1 MVDDL
6 DFYCLC
12 NLPEPPK
19 WIINEVRKSIHIGSD
34 IQFITR
40 PTYDTKT
47 GELSPEL
54 LEKFKNT
61 TEFHLNNNI
70 YKRATYRRYNLPD
83 SVSDWDRE
91 NIGEFG
97 QVGSQVMFDG
107 QAFTPHSD
115 GGPRRYI
122 LNYLI
127 DAGGA
132 EVMTQWFQEQDCELI
147 REGPA
152 LQFPEGQNLT
162 LVKSTVIPDKSWTA
176 IFGKVIHSVVGIE
189 NRRVQL
195 SIGLSAEEF
204 LKLKERHGIMLNY
217 HG

>member
-12 NLPEPPK
+12 DLPEPPK
-19 WIINEVRKSIHIGSD
+19 WVVNEVRKSIHLGND
-34 IQFITR
+34 IQFVTR
-40 PTYDTKT
+40 PTYDPKT

-54 LEKFKNT
+54 LKKFKST
-61 TEFHLNNNI
+61 KEFHLNGHT

-83 SVSDWDRE
+83 RVAEWVKE

-97 QVGSQVMFDG
+97 QVGSQLMFAG

-127 DAGGA
+127 DAGGP
-132 EVMTQWFQEQDCELI
+132 EVMTQWFQEQNYDLI

-152 LQFPEGQNLT
+152 LQFPEGENLT
-162 LVKSTVIPDKSWTA
+162 LIKSTVIPEKSWTA
-176 IFGKVIHSVVGIE
+176 IFGKVIHAVVGIE
-189 NRRVQL
+189 HSRVQL
-195 SIGLSAEEF
+195 SIGFSAEEF
-204 LKLKERHGIMLNY
+204 LKLKERHGIMLKY